1 MITPNDIEEF
11 VKYINDTPLM
21 YIFEISNR
29 NNYIISLDIND
40 IITMLND
47 YRHKVIKI
55 DYSGGYIIDF
65 EVNDELYEIMKTLFD
80 LKLTLN
86 G

>member
-11 VKYINDTPLM
+11 VKYVNDTPFM
-21 YIFEISNR
+21 YIFEISNKN
-29 NNYIISLDIND
+29 NNYLINLDIND
-40 IITMLND
+40 VVTMLND
-47 YRHKVIKI
+47 YRNKIIKI
-55 DYSGGYIIDF
+55 SYVGYIIDF

-86 G
+86 S